1 MKKII
6 NIEGMTCSHCVGR
19 VNKALSGID
28 GINKVDVNL
37 DDKKA
42 FITMDKEVADKL
54 LETEIENIGFEVAGI
69 NPG

>member
-37 DDKKA
+37 DNKKA
-42 FITMDKEVADKL
+42 FITMDKEVADKQ
-54 LETEIENIGFEVAGI
+54 LETEIENIGFKVVEIKQG
-69 NPG
+69 